1 MRTFG
6 NHPDRAAMASQRFAM
21 GVSAGVGLLMLGGK
35 VAAYHLTG
43 SAAILSDAAESVV
56 HVVAVLFAAYSLWLS
71 QQPPDPSHHYGHEK
85 IAFFSAGFEGA
96 MIVLAALY
104 IIFEAVHK
112 WVTGLRLENLGMGI
126 LLVAAAAALNGAL
139 GGYLIWVGRRH
150 QVLVLEANGKHV
162 LTDCLTSVGVIVGLL
177 LAMGTG
183 WLAFDPILAILV
195 ALNIVWTGGGLI
207 RQAFGGL
214 MDEADPAVHLTI
226 LGILDRAA
234 ANGVQ
239 AYHGVRHRRAGNSL
253 WVELHLL
260 FVRGTPIER
269 AHQVATRIEQ
279 EIAGAFRVRTVVT
292 THLEPMEGHDADHDP
307 GNNPGHP

>member
-1 MRTFG
+1 MRT
-6 NHPDRAAMASQRFAM
+6 HLSSPEPAAMASQRFAM
-21 GVSAGVGLLMLGGK
+21 ALSASVGLLMLGVK
-35 VAAYHLTG
+35 VAAYVLTG

-56 HVVAVLFAAYSLWLS
+56 HVVAVLFATYSLWLS
-71 QQPPDPSHHYGHEK
+71 QQPPDPTHHYGHEK

-96 MIVLAALY
+96 MIVLAAFY

-112 WVTGLRLENLGMGI
+112 WMAGLRLENLGVGI
-126 LLVAAAAALNGAL
+126 LLVAAAAAVNGVL
-139 GGYLIWVGRRH
+139 GGYLIWLGGRH

-162 LTDCLTSVGVIVGLL
+162 LTDCWTSVGVVVGLL

-183 WLAFDPILAILV
+183 WLVLDPILAILV
-195 ALNIVWTGGGLI
+195 ALNILWTGGGLI

-214 MDEADPAVHLTI
+214 MDEADPAVHRTI
-226 LGILDRAA
+226 LGILERAA

-253 WVELHLL
+253 WVDLHLL

-279 EIAGAFRVRTVVT
+279 EIAAALRMRTIVT